1 MEDWTL
7 YRRGGKDM
15 KRSIEFKYIDEKFV
29 LSEND
34 EILFEINSK
43 TLKFD
48 SLRFYNG
55 IYKDKSS
62 AINLTN
68 KTGQKVTNSTYVF
81 NWLNELIENISH
93 ELSDDELTDN
103 GLPDGVTVSDNV
115 TIGESITGGRI
126 IPLFDFAVCAGNGDF
141 IDESIGHQDF
151 QTENGEADYA
161 LIISGESMEPTIPN
175 GSIVLVKKVLELEN
189 KDIAIVSTGSETMCK
204 RYIKKGKG
212 VFLKP
217 DNPAYREFNKKD
229 CLEFLIRGKVIEI
242 IKQ

>member
-1 MEDWTL
+1 
-7 YRRGGKDM
+7 M

-29 LSEND
+29 LSEN
-34 EILFEINSK
+34 EQILFEINSK

-68 KTGQKVTNSTYVF
+68 RTEQKVRNSTYVF
-81 NWLNELIENISH
+81 NWLNELIENISC
-93 ELSDDELTDN
+93 ELSDDEPIDSDLPDEVTATDN
-103 GLPDGVTVSDNV
+103 ITTV
-115 TIGESITGGRI
+115 ESMTGGHI
-126 IPLFDFAVCAGNGDF
+126 VPLFDFAVCAGNGDF

-151 QTENGEADYA
+151 QTENREADYA

-175 GSIVLVKKVLELEN
+175 GSIVLVKKVSELAN
-189 KDIAIVSTGSETMCK
+189 KDIAIVSTGGETMCK
-204 RYIKKGKG
+204 RYIKKGRG

-217 DNPAYREFNKKD
+217 DNPAYKEFNKKD
-229 CLEFLIRGKVIEI
+229 CLAFLIRGKVIEI
-242 IKQ
+242 IKR